1 MLTRQDADAPVSRE
15 TWAPRSP
22 PPGGDRYE
30 QRGPPQDV
38 DMRDPRD
45 PRDRRDDRDGR
56 DPRDARG
63 RPDDRMDR
71 R

>member
-1 MLTRQDADAPVSRE
+1 MLTQQDADAPVSRE

-22 PPGGDRYE
+22 PPANDRYE
-30 QRGPPQDV
+30 QRGAPQDV
-38 DMRDPRD
+38 DMRDSREPRSES
-45 PRDRRDDRDGR
+45 RDRRDDRD
-56 DPRDARG
+56 PRGG